1 MYGARLA
8 LKEWMGQAEPNK
20 HGLRTTLALP
30 FKISEPNKK
39 PGLRCRTGIKIT
51 TVRTGGAELE
61 RKQNS
66 KVGRV
71 NLASFKWKD
80 AKDNKNCSALELG
93 KSSSTVM
100 HFQGK
105 CSPYRLPNSI
115 WWRAISQSIKGDN
128 QRYRAMMKGRWSVG
142 KSTVNPQEDADLPL
156 ASGQTINTGNYII
169 KLGFGTLAQI
179 SYSVLDTG
187 SIIAWIPCN
196 PCSSCS
202 SGLQLFEP
210 SKSST
215 YKYFACASQEC
226 QSLGLC
232 ENNSNDVNCS
242 FGQIYGDQSEVDELL
257 SSETLSVGS
266 PPVEDFVFGCA
277 NAVSGLIQR
286 LSVPGLVGFGRDPL
300 SFVSQTDTLYDSTF
314 SYCLPSLFSSAFAG
328 SLLLGKGALSATGLQ
343 FTPLLSNARGD
354 VHLGSGDRKREYP
367 YNAMRDSFRRQLS
380 NLTLASPSSPFDTC
394 YNKPSGEVEFPLIT
408 LHFDDSLDF
417 TLPLDNILYPG
428 NEDSSVLCLA
438 LSLPPG
444 GGDAVFS
451 IIGNYQQQNFRIVH
465 DVTGSR
471 LGIARENCDG

>member
-1 MYGARLA
+1 MAKRAFSILVSF
-8 LKEWMGQAEPNK
+8 LLLVCVWAEN
-20 HGLRTTLALP
+20 
-30 FKISEPNKK
+30 I
-39 PGLRCRTGIKIT
+39 
-51 TVRTGGAELE
+51 
-61 RKQNS
+61 

-100 HFQGK
+100 HIQGK
-105 CSPYRLPNSI
+105 CSPYRLPNST
-115 WWRAISQSIKGDN
+115 WWRAISESIKGDN
-128 QRYRAMMKGRWSVG
+128 QRYRAMMKGGWSVG

-156 ASGQTINTGNYII
+156 ASGQAINTGNYII
-169 KLGFGTLAQI
+169 KLGFGTPVQI
-179 SYSVLDTG
+179 SYSVLGTG
-187 SIIAWIPCN
+187 NIIAWIHCN

-202 SGLQLFEP
+202 SGLQLFKP

-215 YKYFACASQEC
+215 YKYFTCASQEC

-286 LSVPGLVGFGRDPL
+286 LLVPGLVGFGRDPL
-300 SFVSQTDTLYDSTF
+300 SFVSQTDTLYDSTL
-314 SYCLPSLFSSAFAG
+314 SYCLPSLFSSAFTG

-343 FTPLLSNARGD
+343 FTPLLSNARYPYFYYVGLNGISVGEELVSMPEGTFTLD
-354 VHLGSGDRKREYP
+354 QATGRGSIIDSGTVITRLVEP
-367 YNAMRDSFRRQLS
+367 AYNAMRDSFRRQLS

-394 YNKPSGEVEFPLIT
+394 YNKPSGKVEFPLIT

-417 TLPLDNILYPG
+417 TPPLDNILYPG
-428 NEDSSVLCLA
+428 NEDGSVLCLA
-438 LSLPPG
+438 FSLPPG
-444 GGDAVFS
+444 GGDAVSAAKFS
-451 IIGNYQQQNFRIVH
+451 NC
-465 DVTGSR
+465 
-471 LGIARENCDG
+471 ARCHGV